1 MPPDTTGLW
10 SETTD
15 SAVLHARMCSS
26 CGHMLF
32 PPQLYGCPACGALAD
47 RLTPVTLPAA
57 GRLHSFAV
65 VNLHQ
70 VYQTPY
76 TIAEVELDAGPIVR
90 SLFDPAV
97 EPVIGGHVVGHG
109 ADTDGGR
116 DLVFTNAEER

>member
-1 MPPDTTGLW
+1 MPSDTADLW
-10 SETTD
+10 SETAD
-15 SAVLHARMCSS
+15 SAVLHARKCSA
-26 CGHMLF
+26 CEHTAF

-47 RLTPVTLPAA
+47 RLSPVALPAA
-57 GRLHSFAV
+57 GRLHSYAV

-70 VYQTPY
+70 VYETPY

-90 SLFDPAV
+90 ALFDPAAQ
-97 EPVIGGHVVGHG
+97 PTIGDRVVGRG